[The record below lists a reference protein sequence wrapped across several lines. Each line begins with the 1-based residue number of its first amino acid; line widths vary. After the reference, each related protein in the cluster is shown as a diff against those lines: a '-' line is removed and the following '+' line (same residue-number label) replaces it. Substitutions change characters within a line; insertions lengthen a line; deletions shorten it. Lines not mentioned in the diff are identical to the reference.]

1 MKTLVNVSARAIIVG
16 VLAIGLASCSGSR
29 KATKQTVGTIIKDL
43 PCQKDG
49 RSDKKYFRAY
59 ADAKSQ
65 NLNMARTKALT
76 QAKANLAS
84 VINTTIKTVNDNYMN
99 ERQFDNKLEF
109 EAKFESLTREVV
121 KQELSNIEV
130 ICEQQSVTKDGLYNK
145 FIAIQIDKS
154 SLVEAV
160 ESKLSK
166 DQKLQVDY
174 DKMKYQEVL
183 DKEMEKLEA
192 EQDGYKGE

>member
-1 MKTLVNVSARAIIVG
+1 MKTIISISTKAILVGALAVG
-16 VLAIGLASCSGSR
+16 LVGCSGSR
-29 KATKQTVGTIIKDL
+29 KATKKTVGTIIKDL
-43 PCQKDG
+43 PCQKEG

-99 ERQFDNKLEF
+99 ERQFGDKLEF

-145 FIAIQIDKS
+145 FIAIQIDKG

-174 DKMKYQEVL
+174 DKMKYEQVL
-183 DKEMEKLEA
+183 EKEMEKLEA
-192 EQDGYKGE
+192 EQNGQKEE